1 LPTQLATANW
11 QIANFLSRD
20 SFQSHP
26 KIRDAHHQHHH
37 HAAAGEA
44 VFALEAAFLFRPLV
58 LFRKKITP
66 ALIFAALV
74 PETT

>member
-1 LPTQLATANW
+1 MLAG
-11 QIANFLSRD
+11 SRAR
-20 SFQSHP
+20 FQ
-26 KIRDAHHQHHH
+26 K
-37 HAAAGEA
+37 A

>member
-1 LPTQLATANW
+1 LQEAEPD
-11 QIANFLSRD
+11 FKKP
-20 SFQSHP
+20 FSHS
-26 KIRDAHHQHHH
+26 KR
-37 HAAAGEA
+37 
-44 VFALEAAFLFRPLV
+44 LFLFRPLV